1 MLTKA
6 IATMFLMGTLFQAVP
21 RLEEVVHQLGP
32 FTITGHSY
40 TVMTHGRRLPPAT
53 NVRLS
58 ETLASIEI
66 RDESG
71 AVAYQKTFSY
81 QVDGARFDQA
91 ISADARLLPGVSLA
105 GLLIRYKRDLASG
118 GSEEYWQVFRLRNQ
132 KLTLFDPAVGGV
144 ELGSNGVLPRGA
156 VAIGAIGSRGM
167 AASRGDPI
175 EIRVWTGHFYVVV
188 PLKVDW
194 QQGRVAP
201 GQQCFQ
207 AGSPGLVETGCEM
220 RVEISRKP
228 MAVDFTAV
236 RLFSEAV
243 ENMGSA
249 RHVVLKKDAKVD
261 FIAGKA
267 IVRMTVSDDWFQI
280 GLADVWLKV
289 LIDDNED
296 KMGWIHTADDFSA
309 VGLPATSAP

>member
-1 MLTKA
+1 
-6 IATMFLMGTLFQAVP
+6 
-21 RLEEVVHQLGP
+21 VVHQLGP

-40 TVMTHGRRLPPAT
+40 TVITHGRRLAAAT
-53 NVRLS
+53 DARLS
-58 ETLASIEI
+58 ETVAALEI

-81 QVDGARFDQA
+81 QVDGTRFDQA
-91 ISADARLLPGVSLA
+91 ISADARLLPGVGLA
-105 GLLIRYKRDLASG
+105 GLLIRYKKDLASG
-118 GSEEYWQVFRLRNQ
+118 GTEEYWQVFRLRNQ

-144 ELGSNGVLPRGA
+144 GLGTNGVLPMGA

-167 AASRGDPI
+167 AASRGDPV
-175 EIRVWTGHFYVVV
+175 EIRVWTGHFHVVV

-194 QQGRVAP
+194 QQGKVTP

-207 AGSPGLVETGCEM
+207 AGSPGLVEIGCEM
-220 RVEISRKP
+220 RVELSRKP
-228 MAVDFTAV
+228 MVADLTAV
-236 RLFSEAV
+236 RLFSEAE

-261 FIAGKA
+261 FIVAKA
-267 IVRMTVSDDWFQI
+267 VVRMTVSDDWFQI

-296 KMGWIHTADDFSA
+296 KMGWIHSAEDFSA
-309 VGLPATSAP
+309 VGLPAASAP